1 MISRKI
7 LLSTKNHD
15 KRRAEKH
22 SDIALHDGE
31 IHTVLEA
38 TPATVTKI

>member
-7 LLSTKNHD
+7 LLSVKNHD

-22 SDIALHDGE
+22 FDIAVQDGE
-31 IHTVLEA
+31 ISTVHEA

>member
-1 MISRKI
+1 MISHKI
-7 LLSTKNHD
+7 LLHAKIHD

-22 SDIALHDGE
+22 SDIALRDGE
-31 IHTVLEA
+31 ISAVLEA

>member
-1 MISRKI
+1 MILRKI

-22 SDIALHDGE
+22 SDIALRDGE
-31 IHTVLEA
+31 IYAVLEA

>member
-7 LLSTKNHD
+7 LLSAKNHD

-22 SDIALHDGE
+22 SNIALQDGE
-31 IHTVLEA
+31 INTVHEA
-38 TPATVTKI
+38 TPATVAKI